1 MGKAARAI
9 GGQRNGFE
17 KAHNTSLGRMTR
29 DPAGYVPANLI
40 AYRDSKDFKVD
51 LSEP

>member
-1 MGKAARAI
+1 
-9 GGQRNGFE
+9 
-17 KAHNTSLGRMTR
+17 MTR

-40 AYRDSKDFKVD
+40 VYRGSKDFKVD

>member
-1 MGKAARAI
+1 MLIKPSVQPGAAQP
-9 GGQRNGFE
+9 GPFYFV
-17 KAHNTSLGRMTR
+17 TR

-40 AYRDSKDFKVD
+40 AYRDSKDFRVD

>member
-1 MGKAARAI
+1 
-9 GGQRNGFE
+9 
-17 KAHNTSLGRMTR
+17 MTR
-29 DPAGYVPANLI
+29 DPAGYMPVNLI